1 MCRLVTAVLLFL
13 VVVVAA
19 SSSSPKLKVNG
30 LVLLPFQRSNETS
43 FRMLEDAES
52 IVGGGGSTW
61 VSLVVSFKQENINS
75 TTIVLDDDLQLV
87 QDTIQL
93 AKNNG
98 MSVIVK
104 VDKSCLIFFS
114 PFFLFRFFFLSS
126 FLSLMWIL
134 QTILCIGEEKS
145 ENFSTLLIGLR
156 GFCRI
161 KPC

>member
-104 VDKSCLIFFS
+104 VDKSLLIF
-114 PFFLFRFFFLSS
+114 PFFLSQKCTIFFFS
-126 FLSLMWIL
+126 FFLFLF
-134 QTILCIGEEKS
+134 
-145 ENFSTLLIGLR
+145 FSC
-156 GFCRI
+156 FFWF
-161 KPC
+161 P